1 MVEAND
7 FEVAIEPL
15 LHAIGATAVPIG
27 RHADSDLVLDWEGE
41 PAVAIRLDF
50 QDTLPGMIASAE
62 TELGKPF
69 ADLSREEK
77 QAAVRL
83 LDGRGAFV
91 LRRSID
97 EVAEAMGVSRI
108 TIYNY
113 LNAIR
118 EAG

>member
-1 MVEAND
+1 MSSQLKNALQ
-7 FEVAIEPL
+7 PL

-27 RHADSDLVLDWEGE
+27 QHAESDLVLEWEGE
-41 PAVAIRLDF
+41 PALAVRLDF
-50 QDTLPGMIASAE
+50 EDTVPGMIAAAQE
-62 TELGKPF
+62 ELGKPF
-69 ADLSREEK
+69 GQLDRQEK
-77 QAAVRL
+77 QAAIRL
-83 LDGRGAFV
+83 LDGRGAFA

-97 EVAEAMGVSRI
+97 EVADAMGVSRI